1 MEEADFRTV
10 RSHYPSTA
18 EEMRA
23 LTAQLQDKVVVV
35 TGGSR
40 GLGKAIAEAF
50 AGHAA
55 HVTVASRT
63 PPDLPEGGPRRLAW
77 RRADVTDVDSVR
89 ALERHIRDTWGALDI
104 LVNNAGTVTKDQPM
118 LETPVSDLLQVI
130 DVNLKG
136 PMLMSR
142 LLVPLMKHRSGIVI
156 NVGSIAGRTLRPGLV
171 PYSTSKAGLRH
182 HSANFA
188 LELADMEGFAG
199 VRVFAVDPGSM
210 DTAMR
215 RVIWPEETDKSTLA
229 DPTQVARFFPRLA
242 AGQIATDVEVGQ
254 PLRSGQELVV
264 RHYLPELWPKR
275 SRVSKGEPQGRLYQ
289 WIRRGARWAQA
300 RLRSGPNNA

>member
-1 MEEADFRTV
+1 M
-10 RSHYPSTA
+10 
-18 EEMRA
+18 
-23 LTAQLQDKVVVV
+23 
-35 TGGSR
+35 
-40 GLGKAIAEAF
+40 
-50 AGHAA
+50 
-55 HVTVASRT
+55 
-63 PPDLPEGGPRRLAW
+63 AW
-77 RRADVTDVDSVR
+77 MRADVTDVDSVR
-89 ALERHIRDTWGALDI
+89 ALERHIRDTWGVLDI

-118 LETPVSDLLQVI
+118 LKTPVSDLLRVI

-188 LELADMEGFAG
+188 LELAAMEGFAG

-229 DPTQVARFFPRLA
+229 DPTKVALFFPRLA
-242 AGQIATDVEVGQ
+242 AGWIATDVEVGQ
-254 PLRSGQELVV
+254 PLRSGHELVV
-264 RHYLPELWPKR
+264 RHYLPELWPER
-275 SRVSKGEPQGRLYQ
+275 SRVSKGEQQGRLYQ
-289 WIRRGARWAQA
+289 RLRWGARWLRRGARWLRRGA
-300 RLRSGPNNA
+300 R